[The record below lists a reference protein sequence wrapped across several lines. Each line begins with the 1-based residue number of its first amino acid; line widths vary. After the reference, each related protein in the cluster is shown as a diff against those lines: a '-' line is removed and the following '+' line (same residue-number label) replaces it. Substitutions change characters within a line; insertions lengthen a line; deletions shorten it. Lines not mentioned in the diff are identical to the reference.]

1 LWYYNSELNLI
12 SLYLENGLRKWEVSA
27 DIIHVF
33 VGAGLLNSPSKARV
47 QDLQIDTGILS
58 WGDPTDSPRN
68 IGK

>member
-1 LWYYNSELNLI
+1 MENSF
-12 SLYLENGLRKWEVSA
+12 RKWELNTDV
-27 DIIHVF
+27 IHMF

-58 WGDPTDSPRN
+58 WGDPSDSQRN

>member
-1 LWYYNSELNLI
+1 M
-12 SLYLENGLRKWEVSA
+12 SLYMENSFRKWELNTDV
-27 DIIHVF
+27 IHMF

-58 WGDPTDSPRN
+58 WGDPSDSQRN